1 MSRKAAGPR
10 GRHRGGRDGPAWRSA
25 PLLLVAL
32 AIGGWV
38 FWDGQR
44 MIRADAHSLGA
55 RKQIVGWAS
64 GESQPASAAEW
75 DEARDAMLAAL
86 DITPDNAALQEQMG
100 DLYVVAG
107 RRDWADQ
114 ALRLRHFGQAVAYY
128 QKALALRPTDPQ
140 TWASLAVAYQGLGQ
154 TGAPLHQAW
163 AKALALGP
171 NEGHVQ
177 PMLLETALA
186 TWSASSN
193 EMKSWM
199 IQFHDNGSLTQ
210 RKAISEIA
218 LRYGLQFQAQPAAAP
233 VASAPIATR

>member
-1 MSRKAAGPR
+1 MSGFF
-10 GRHRGGRDGPAWRSA
+10 SISC
-25 PLLLVAL
+25 V
-32 AIGGWV
+32 GWV

-114 ALRLRHFGQAVAYY
+114 ALRLRHFGQAEAYY
-128 QKALALRPTDPQ
+128 RKALALRPTDPQ

-154 TGAPLHQAW
+154 TGAPLHQARRSRRR
-163 AKALALGP
+163 
-171 NEGHVQ
+171 
-177 PMLLETALA
+177 TRC
-186 TWSASSN
+186 SA
-193 EMKSWM
+193 
-199 IQFHDNGSLTQ
+199 
-210 RKAISEIA
+210 R
-218 LRYGLQFQAQPAAAP
+218 PARDRPEAR
-233 VASAPIATR
+233 SRG